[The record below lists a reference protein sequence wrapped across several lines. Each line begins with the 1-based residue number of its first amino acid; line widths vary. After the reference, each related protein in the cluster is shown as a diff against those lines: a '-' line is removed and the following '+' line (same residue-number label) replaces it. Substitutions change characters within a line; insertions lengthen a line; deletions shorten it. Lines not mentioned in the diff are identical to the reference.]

1 MGAVV
6 WTGRRGG
13 ATRSGWWWCD
23 EVREATRSGWWWCSG
38 DGGVD
43 GAASGP
49 PVTRAAGRWRPTRWG
64 DGESGADVGASGGGG
79 WRRRGGV
86 EAALGRRRGGG
97 AASRRRSSGVG
108 RGEGKGIE
116 GEGEKGIEGRGG
128 KIWMGAQY

>member
-1 MGAVV
+1 MVVELTGAVV

-49 PVTRAAGRWRPTRWG
+49 LATRAVRRWRPTRWG
-64 DGESGADVGASGGGG
+64 DGESGAEETRTTGGGAAASGEERAASRHRGVGAET
-79 WRRRGGV
+79 RTTR
-86 EAALGRRRGGG
+86 RRRGGG
-97 AASRRRSSGVG
+97 AAAS
-108 RGEGKGIE
+108 GKGIE
-116 GEGEKGIEGRGG
+116 GEGEREDS
-128 KIWMGAQY
+128 